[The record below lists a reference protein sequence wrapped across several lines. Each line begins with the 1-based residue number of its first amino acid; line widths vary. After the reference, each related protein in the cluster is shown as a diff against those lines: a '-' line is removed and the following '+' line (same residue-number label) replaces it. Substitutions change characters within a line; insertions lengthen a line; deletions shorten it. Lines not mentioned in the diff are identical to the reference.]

1 MSLDITNLLIS
12 SGNSSLKVLKED
24 TGTISFGAIGSL
36 GGSVWQTVTVP
47 HGYPNDNLLWQV
59 AFRETDGNYHNAM
72 VTPFEAGDGS
82 LNAFAT
88 LDGVN
93 LYINL
98 GWQVNSSLPAT
109 SFEYVYRI
117 LIP

>member
-1 MSLDITNLLIS
+1 MSLPLNNILLS
-12 SGNSSLKVLKED
+12 STNSSLKVLKQGS
-24 TGTISFGAIGSL
+24 GTINFGALGSS
-36 GGSVWQTVTVP
+36 GGTVWQTVTIP

-59 AFRETDGNYHNAM
+59 AFNETDGSYQNAM
-72 VTPFEAGDGS
+72 ITPYQANDGS

-98 GWQVNSSLPAT
+98 GWQTFSALNAT
-109 SFEYVYRI
+109 SFQYIYRI